1 MASHPGPLS
10 LEEICEIVNKY
21 FEEIIP
27 RKIQRI
33 VGEQYRYDMI
43 HLLDYLARSPTGDH
57 LAREVYAAFDKEC
70 NTTAIF
76 KLGRCLEQVLWL
88 DWGQN
93 TRCAELLFNLRRHDP
108 VVVGYSITWALSRV
122 HARVRRYKMPHRWL
136 NYCDLIR
143 EFSSRHFVHQ
153 GLFEPRPL
161 LAILVDAFD
170 PKVKFTT
177 EGDLI
182 HGAALCLCGIDKTTV
197 RRIAAADWSINR
209 FAGIDTEYIDRATW
223 TKWKDVFRVMSED
236 KCIDLPTRRNAQ
248 AAAEILDFS

>member
-122 HARVRRYKMPHRWL
+122 HGECTRFVLAWDIIIVNDSGL
-136 NYCDLIR
+136 NY
-143 EFSSRHFVHQ
+143 FSYSACKAVQDAAPMAELLRPYPRIQFQTFCSSGPLRTTTITRHTGRCV
-153 GLFEPRPL
+153 
-161 LAILVDAFD
+161 
-170 PKVKFTT
+170 
-177 EGDLI
+177 
-182 HGAALCLCGIDKTTV
+182 
-197 RRIAAADWSINR
+197 
-209 FAGIDTEYIDRATW
+209 
-223 TKWKDVFRVMSED
+223 
-236 KCIDLPTRRNAQ
+236 
-248 AAAEILDFS
+248 